1 MLFQFYRIALQSFFS
16 LIRGDIMPIHLDGSV
31 QWNVGK
37 GGFLAMTDGVVK
49 DTKSQGFSKGML
61 SGEGFFITRVSGV
74 GVFFV
79 TSLGAI
85 IQRDLRQGEQWIV
98 DNGHLV
104 AWTCSYSMERAG
116 GGIMSG
122 MHADEGF
129 VCRFTGP
136 GTVFIQVS
144 LFLLLINV

>member
-1 MLFQFYRIALQSFFS
+1 
-16 LIRGDIMPIHLDGSV
+16 
-31 QWNVGK
+31 
-37 GGFLAMTDGVVK
+37 MTEGVVK
-49 DTKSQGFSKGML
+49 ETKSQGFGKAL
-61 SGEGFFITRVSGV
+61 FSGEGLFVHRISGNGIV
-74 GVFFV
+74 FV

-104 AWTCSYSMERAG
+104 AWNCSYTIERSG

-122 MHADEGF
+122 IHAGEGL

-136 GTVFIQVS
+136 GTVFIQVTS
-144 LFLLLINV
+144 KDSRDFTRIKCHHLIFLD